1 MYNKNW
7 IPDWN
12 DTEGATGMT
21 KGGTGMTGERGTGM
35 TKILYFFTKLHLHLD
50 FYLNKLNAPT
60 KRYKTSKNANT
71 RQR

>member
-35 TKILYFFTKLHLHLD
+35 TREGTWVTGG
-50 FYLNKLNAPT
+50 NAGSLITQQHRTPG
-60 KRYKTSKNANT
+60 
-71 RQR
+71 

>member
-21 KGGTGMTGERGTGM
+21 GERGTGM
-35 TKILYFFTKLHLHLD
+35 TREGTWVTGG
-50 FYLNKLNAPT
+50 NAGSLIVQQHRTPGQACT
-60 KRYKTSKNANT
+60 Y
-71 RQR
+71 

>member
-12 DTEGATGMT
+12 DTEGATGIT

-35 TKILYFFTKLHLHLD
+35 TKRVLG
-50 FYLNKLNAPT
+50 
-60 KRYKTSKNANT
+60 
-71 RQR
+71 

>member
-21 KGGTGMTGERGTGM
+21 KGGTGMTKGGTGMTGERGTGM
-35 TKILYFFTKLHLHLD
+35 TKRVLG
-50 FYLNKLNAPT
+50 
-60 KRYKTSKNANT
+60 
-71 RQR
+71 